1 MPSFVSDAFYF
12 SGREGG
18 LLTNQEDIMSPQ
30 PAVSGSFN
38 NSTFPIK
45 GGMVRNITTRHLLL
59 GSRMQ
64 PKMPIQMATICTAP
78 EGDVNS
84 IVWNLSY
91 FKFLM
96 IREAN

>member
-1 MPSFVSDAFYF
+1 MSIILDFE
-12 SGREGG
+12 RERGEEACV
-18 LLTNQEDIMSPQ
+18 LLTNQEDTMSPQ

-38 NSTFPIK
+38 NRIFPIR

-78 EGDVNS
+78 EGEVNS
-84 IVWNLSY
+84 MVWNLS
-91 FKFLM
+91 
-96 IREAN
+96 